1 MIRIEHIFLIW
12 SLTAVALAY
21 GGAIASA
28 YSSKKRW
35 IAVTIA
41 GQIFGMAGLLTIL
54 AYLGI

>member
-21 GGAIASA
+21 GGAIVSA

-41 GQIFGMAGLLTIL
+41 GQMLGMVGLLTIL
-54 AYLGI
+54 AYLGV